1 MADTIL
7 GLLTSAKFLAEGDRF
22 TNHRRQ
28 ILHKYPQG
36 NAPLTGIL
44 SLCGSQ
50 ETSDTI
56 INWYEKRWQT
66 PQSLSRGNAP
76 LTKNAPTTGDA
87 DDGTAADT
95 AAVGNV
101 NTDLWLKVD
110 STKDI
115 RPGYVLQ
122 TVNDPMVQFWVMAVV
137 PGVSNPLL
145 NGYVKVRLIRALTAY
160 TAADYAAGTVI
171 RAIGQATGEGASA
184 GGLTPIGAKRPY
196 QISNQ
201 TQIWRTPYSF
211 SGTVLQ
217 EGLKYD
223 ATGPYKERAKEAIM
237 EHMTLIERS
246 VIWGKRST
254 ITRPALTAGDEDETV
269 RTMSGILEFLAL
281 WDAGSS
287 GLQINGATYAPY
299 AFKAPSTTDA
309 DDLKRII
316 ANTDGTI
323 SVDKFNTWAERIAR
337 VGSGKTTDKL
347 VLCGAGAALTFSKML
362 RKNTVV
368 LATEKTRIYGL
379 NVTTIVTPV
388 GDFHLVTHPLF
399 NEVDDLRYS
408 ALILDVWN
416 IKFRPLTG
424 RDTTRRPNIQ
434 NPGDDKRKDE
444 YLTEATLEFWNPE
457 SCMFI
462 KNIRTYTES

>member
-7 GLLTSAKFLAEGDRF
+7 GLLTSQKFLEQGDRF

-50 ETSDTI
+50 ETTDTI
-56 INWYEKRWQT
+56 INWYEKRWVT
-66 PQSLSRGNAP
+66 PQTKFRGTAP
-76 LTKNAPTTGDA
+76 LTKTAPTDGDA
-87 DDGTAADT
+87 DAGTVADN
-95 AAVGNV
+95 AAVASV
-101 NTDLWLKVD
+101 NTDLYIKVD

-122 TVNDPMVQFWVMAVV
+122 SINDARVQFWVMAVV
-137 PGVSNPLL
+137 PGVADPLSK
-145 NGYVKVRLIRALTAY
+145 GYVKVRLIRALGAF
-160 TAADYAAGTVI
+160 TAADVAAGTVI
-171 RAIGQATGEGASA
+171 RAIGQASGEGASA
-184 GGLTPIGAKRPY
+184 GGITPIGMKRPY
-196 QISNQ
+196 QVTNN
-201 TQIWRTPYSF
+201 TQIWRTPFSF
-211 SGTVLQ
+211 SGTALQ
-217 EGLKYD
+217 EGLKFD

-246 VIWGKRST
+246 VVWGKRST
-254 ITRPALTAGDEDETV
+254 ISRPALTPGDEDETV
-269 RTMSGILEFLAL
+269 RTMSGIMEFLEL
-281 WDAGSS
+281 WDAGST

-299 AFKAPSTTDA
+299 AFKPASTTDA

-316 ANTDGTI
+316 DNTDGTLT
-323 SVDKFNTWAERIAR
+323 VDKFNIWAERVAR
-337 VGSGKTTDKL
+337 YGSGKTSDKL
-347 VLCGAGAALTFSKML
+347 VLCGSGAALVFSKML

-368 LATEKTRIYGL
+368 LASEKTRIYGL

-388 GDFHLVTHPLF
+388 GDYHLVTHPLF

-408 ALILDVWN
+408 ALVLDVWN

-434 NPGDDKRKDE
+434 NNGDDKRKDE

-462 KNIRTYTES
+462 KNIRSYSES